1 MARQIEYTPINV
13 YSKEYSKLSIEEKF
27 KYYNKLVKTV
37 NQRLRAIEKAKVT
50 YSPAYLAIEKSGRK
64 TATGNIGFKTLS
76 PDKHSLTELNKE
88 IRAAYKALN
97 NKTIFVSSTKEYI
110 KNQLKRLDLNISS
123 DSDVEDE
130 LKRFWDI
137 YDYFKE
143 LHIFD
148 NFIFGTQG
156 EQEVVRDFIED
167 SDVKNYKN
175 VGINVK
181 RKLDSKKPVDIVNE
195 YKDKDKDKLKTKTDI
210 LLSLI
215 AEKTIAIKN
224 PEELDFKGLA

>member
-13 YSKEYSKLSIEEKF
+13 YSKEYNKLSIEEKF
-27 KYYNKLVKTV
+27 NYYNKMIKTV
-37 NQRLRAIEKAKVT
+37 NQRLRALEKAKVT
-50 YSPAYLAIEKSGRK
+50 YAPAYVTIEKSGRK
-64 TATGNIGFKTLS
+64 TATGNIGFRSLNPK
-76 PDKHSLTELNKE
+76 KHSLTDLNKE

-97 NKTIFVSSTKEYI
+97 MKTITITGAKEYI
-110 KNQLKRLDLNISS
+110 DNQLKRLDLNISS
-123 DSDVEDE
+123 DSNLEDE
-130 LKRFWDI
+130 LKRFWDVF
-137 YDYFKE
+137 DYFTE

-148 NFIFGTQG
+148 NFIFGSQG

-175 VGINVK
+175 VGHNVK
-181 RKLDSKKPVDIVNE
+181 RILDSKTPVNIVNQ
-195 YKDKDKDKLKTKTDI
+195 YKDKDKKELKTKTDI

-215 AEKTIAIKN
+215 AEKKLAIKN